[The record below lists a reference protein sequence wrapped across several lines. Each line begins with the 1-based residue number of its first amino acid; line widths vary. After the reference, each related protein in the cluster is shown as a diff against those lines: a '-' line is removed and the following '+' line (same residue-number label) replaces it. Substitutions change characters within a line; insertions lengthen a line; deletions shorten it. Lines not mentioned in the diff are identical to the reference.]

1 MQIFSKKTETLIAVI
16 THTHTQKK
24 KKRDREKECLREML
38 EDEVDDESNIETFI
52 VGRYNYTVLV
62 LLPHFVDLKIEV
74 FFSSILIYRD

>member
-1 MQIFSKKTETLIAVI
+1 
-16 THTHTQKK
+16 
-24 KKRDREKECLREML
+24 ML